1 MIFWRTLQE
10 NSENKM
16 FTQKINKT
24 PRTNKYRHGM
34 SRAKVMNKKINN
46 FARNEWFKN

>member
-10 NSENKM
+10 M

-24 PRTNKYRHGM
+24 PRTNKYKHGM

-46 FARNEWFKN
+46 FARNQWFKN